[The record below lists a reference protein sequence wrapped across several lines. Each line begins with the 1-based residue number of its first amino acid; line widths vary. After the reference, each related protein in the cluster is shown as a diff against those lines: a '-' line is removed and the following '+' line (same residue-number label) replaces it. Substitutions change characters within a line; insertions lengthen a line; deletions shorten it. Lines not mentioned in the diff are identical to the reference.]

1 MKESE
6 GHQANRMT
14 MDCNI
19 NEINEHDHTTE
30 ASLMKGKNKCEHTE
44 DGKGTEAHTTAKG
57 QWNENPSF

>member
-1 MKESE
+1 
-6 GHQANRMT
+6 MT